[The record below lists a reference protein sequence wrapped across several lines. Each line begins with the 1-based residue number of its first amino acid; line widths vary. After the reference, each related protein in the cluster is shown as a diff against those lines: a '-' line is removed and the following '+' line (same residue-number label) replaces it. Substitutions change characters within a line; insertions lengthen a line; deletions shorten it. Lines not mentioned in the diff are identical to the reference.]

1 MIVRTVGN
9 PYKEQLI
16 IHLWVV
22 KLITKM
28 FGTRVFIKDV
38 IYSKSLQM

>member
-16 IHLWVV
+16 DTLV
-22 KLITKM
+22 
-28 FGTRVFIKDV
+28 G
-38 IYSKSLQM
+38 SKAHN

>member
-16 IHLWVV
+16 DTFV
-22 KLITKM
+22 
-28 FGTRVFIKDV
+28 G
-38 IYSKSLQM
+38 SKAHN